1 MFWTPIAFIGIA
13 GLVTIF
19 VVSTDGRYFGKKV
32 SYFMY
37 NQLGPLRFFSSRDN
51 RKWETLVSLLDLGN
65 AKRILDV
72 GTAVG
77 RLPLVVAQE
86 RGFDGR
92 VIGVD
97 WSPRMIGVATSKA
110 RELGLEKAVDFHV
123 LDVRGG
129 LPFETGSFDIVFCLG
144 LLETLQ
150 EPQKV
155 LEELARVAGGGTI
168 VLSFYH
174 GAKAWGYSIPYEW
187 YLRNLASLGLDAVE
201 RVNYGSKYDFVIAR
215 ARPVI
220 PVIPQLSSERNRQ
233 GFVAG

>member
-1 MFWTPIAFIGIA
+1 MFWTPIAFIGLA
-13 GLVTIF
+13 GLVTLF

-32 SYFMY
+32 SYLMY

-51 RKWETLVSLLDLGN
+51 RKWEALISLLDLGS
-65 AKRILDV
+65 AKKVLDV

-77 RLPLVVAQE
+77 RLPLIMAQE
-86 RGFDGR
+86 RGFDGE

-97 WSPRMIGVATSKA
+97 WSHRMIGIARSKA
-110 RELGLEKAVDFHV
+110 QELGLEGRVGFQV

-129 LPFETGSFDIVFCLG
+129 LPFETGAFDIVLCLG

-150 EPQKV
+150 EPGEV
-155 LEELARVAGGGTI
+155 LVELARVAADGATV

-187 YLRNLASLGLDAVE
+187 YLRNLASLGLDVVD

-215 ARPVI
+215 ARTVI
-220 PVIPQLSSERNRQ
+220 PLFSSARNPR
-233 GFVAG
+233 GFAAG

>member
-1 MFWTPIAFIGIA
+1 MFWAPIAFIGLA
-13 GLVTIF
+13 GLLTLF

-51 RKWETLVSLLDLGN
+51 RKWETLISLLDLRGGE
-65 AKRILDV
+65 KILDV

-77 RLPLVVAQE
+77 RLPLIMAQE
-86 RGFDGR
+86 GGFDGR
-92 VIGVD
+92 IIGVD
-97 WSPRMIGVATSKA
+97 WSPRMIAVARSKA
-110 RELGLEKAVDFHV
+110 RELGLSEVVDFRV

-129 LPFETGSFDIVFCLG
+129 LPFESGSFDVVLCLG

-150 EPQKV
+150 DPGEV
-155 LEELARVAGGGTI
+155 LAELARIAGDDGTI

-187 YLRNLASLGLDAVE
+187 YLRNLASIGLDVVE
-201 RVNYGSKYDFVIAR
+201 RVSYGSRYDFVIAK

-220 PVIPQLSSERNRQ
+220 AQPQLLRNPR